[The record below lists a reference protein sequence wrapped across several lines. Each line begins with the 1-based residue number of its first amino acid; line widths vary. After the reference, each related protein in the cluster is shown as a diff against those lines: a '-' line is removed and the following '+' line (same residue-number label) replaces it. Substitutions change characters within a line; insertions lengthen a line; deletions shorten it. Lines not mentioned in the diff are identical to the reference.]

1 MPPGAGKASEV
12 YCPNGRRSVEQIV
25 VDETDM
31 TREVEQQAPTASA
44 PAASRLSGP
53 TLRLI
58 RVLAVVAVIALSLL
72 IVLYGNQLVGLGAY
86 GYPGLFLLN
95 LLASATLILPAP
107 GLALALAAGAT
118 LNPYFV
124 GLVVGSGSTLGELTG
139 YIAGASGRGMVEND
153 PSYPRVRRWMG
164 QYGLWVIF
172 VLSLVPNPIF
182 DVAGIVSG
190 TMRIPVWKFLGAT
203 WCGKIIKSTLVALA
217 GAGAMQALGPIIAQW
232 LTR

>member
-1 MPPGAGKASEV
+1 M
-12 YCPNGRRSVEQIV
+12 
-25 VDETDM
+25 DETDAAQKLGPAQ
-31 TREVEQQAPTASA
+31 EPPAPVTPRLS
-44 PAASRLSGP
+44 PAA
-53 TLRLI
+53 LRLV
-58 RVLAVVAVIALSLL
+58 RVLAILAVIALSLL
-72 IVLYGNQLVGLGAY
+72 IVLYGNRLTSLGAY

-124 GLVVGSGSTLGELTG
+124 GLAVGSGSTLGELTG

-153 PSYPRVRRWMG
+153 PNYPRVRGWMAR
-164 QYGLWVIF
+164 YGLWVIF

-190 TMRIPVWKFLGAT
+190 AMHIPVWKFLLAT
-203 WCGKIIKSTLVALA
+203 RLGKVIKSTLVALA
-217 GAGAMQALGPIIAQW
+217 GAGAMQALGPIIARW

>member
-1 MPPGAGKASEV
+1 ME
-12 YCPNGRRSVEQIV
+12 RIFVE
-25 VDETDM
+25 ETD
-31 TREVEQQAPTASA
+31 TVAEAEQAATAPVARA
-44 PAASRLSGP
+44 GRLSP
-53 TLRLI
+53 SMLRLVRTLSI
-58 RVLAVVAVIALSLL
+58 LAVIALSVL
-72 IVLYGNQLVGLGAY
+72 IVLYGNRLVALGAY

-118 LNPYFV
+118 LNPFFV
-124 GLVVGSGSTLGELTG
+124 GLAVGSGSTLGELTG
-139 YIAGASGRGMVEND
+139 YIAGASGRGMVESD
-153 PSYPRVRRWMG
+153 PNYPRVRGWMA
-164 QYGLWVIF
+164 QHGLWVIF

-190 TMRIPVWKFLGAT
+190 AMHIPVWKFLAAT

-217 GAGAMQALGPIIAQW
+217 GAGAMQALGPIIARW

>member
-1 MPPGAGKASEV
+1 MQDETSEV
-12 YCPNGRRSVEQIV
+12 CYRLGERTVEQTFM
-25 VDETDM
+25 DESDVAGQT
-31 TREVEQQAPTASA
+31 QQAELA
-44 PAASRLSGP
+44 PVSRPGQLSGP
-53 TLRLI
+53 TLKLV
-58 RVLAVVAVIALSLL
+58 RVLAVLFVVALSLL
-72 IVLYGNQLVGLGAY
+72 VVLYGNRLTRLGAY

-124 GLVVGSGSTLGELTG
+124 GLAVGSGSTLGELTG
-139 YIAGASGRGMVEND
+139 YITGASGRGMVEND
-153 PSYPRVRRWMG
+153 PNYPRVRGWMAR
-164 QYGLWVIF
+164 YGLWVIF

-190 TMRIPVWKFLGAT
+190 AMHIPVWKFLAAT
-203 WCGKIIKSTLVALA
+203 FCGKVIKSTLVALA
-217 GAGAMQALGPIIAQW
+217 GAGAMQALGPIIARW

>member
-1 MPPGAGKASEV
+1 MLLDESDAAG
-12 YCPNGRRSVEQIV
+12 
-25 VDETDM
+25 ETER
-31 TREVEQQAPTASA
+31 TGA
-44 PAASRLSGP
+44 PAVTGAKWLSGP
-53 TLRLI
+53 RLKLV
-58 RVLAVVAVIALSLL
+58 RVLAILAVVALSLL
-72 IVLYGNQLVGLGAY
+72 IVLYGNRLVALGAY

-107 GLALALAAGAT
+107 GLALALAAGAA

-124 GLVVGSGSTLGELTG
+124 GLAVGSGSTLGELTG
-139 YIAGASGRGMVEND
+139 YVAGAGGRGMVEND
-153 PSYPRVRRWMG
+153 PSYPRVRGWMG

-190 TMRIPVWKFLGAT
+190 AMHIPVWKFLAAT
-203 WCGKIIKSTLVALA
+203 WCGKVIKSTLVALA
-217 GAGAMQALGPIIAQW
+217 GAGAMQALGPVIERW